1 MRPGQILSANTPACQ
16 LAGAR
21 LVSPFAIASHPSLML
36 RGGAGGG
43 VDLPLIFVMRVYNQ
57 GVQEQ

>member
-1 MRPGQILSANTPACQ
+1 MSPERCQ
-16 LAGAR
+16 SHAVR
-21 LVSPFAIASHPSLML
+21 LISLCAETSHPSLML

-43 VDLPLIFVMRVYNQ
+43 VDPGVIFVMRVYNQ